1 MAEKKQFKAESKR
14 LLDLMI
20 NSIYTHKEIFLR
32 ELISNA
38 SDATDKLYYKALT
51 ENISEINKSDLTIDL
66 AFDKENRTLTVTDH
80 GIGMNKE
87 ELEEH
92 LGTIANSG
100 SFKFKNETES
110 DDIDIIGQFGVGFY
124 YNSLGLLS
132 DAGHNL
138 GDVASLILAMLA
150 FRLEKIHSNSR
161 YTYGYKK
168 STILVS
174 LLNAVILLV
183 AVGIIIAE
191 SIDKL
196 FYPVA
201 VDGSAIAWT
210 AGVGV
215 VINALTAWLFMKDKD
230 KDLNVKGAYLHM
242 AADALVSIG
251 VVASGIIIMYTGWSI
266 VDPIIGLGIAV
277 VIVISTWGLLR
288 DSLRLSLDG
297 VPVGID
303 INEIRQIILDQ
314 PGVESCHHLHIWA
327 LSTTETALTAHIVID
342 NMERMEEI
350 KHLIKA
356 RLEEA
361 DIHHVTLEFECEG
374 VPCETENDCF

>member
-1 MAEKKQFKAESKR
+1 MEPHHHHEHNHQ
-14 LLDLMI
+14 
-20 NSIYTHKEIFLR
+20 
-32 ELISNA
+32 LISLN
-38 SDATDKLYYKALT
+38 KA
-51 ENISEINKSDLTIDL
+51 
-66 AFDKENRTLTVTDH
+66 F
-80 GIGMNKE
+80 
-87 ELEEH
+87 
-92 LGTIANSG
+92 
-100 SFKFKNETES
+100 
-110 DDIDIIGQFGVGFY
+110 IIGITLNIAFVIVEFGVGFY

-138 GDVASLILAMLA
+138 GDVASLVLAMLA
-150 FRLEKIHSNSR
+150 FRLQKVHPNSR

-196 FYPVA
+196 FHPVS

-242 AADALVSIG
+242 AADALVSVG
-251 VVASGIIIMYTGWSI
+251 VVASGIIITYTGWSI
-266 VDPIIGLGIAV
+266 IDPIIGLGIAV
-277 VIVISTWGLLR
+277 VIIVSTWGLLH

-303 INEIRQIILDQ
+303 AQKIQQIIMEQ
-314 PGVESCHHLHIWA
+314 PGVENCHHLHIWA

-342 NMERMEEI
+342 NITQLEEVKQHI
-350 KHLIKA
+350 KEA
-356 RLEEA
+356 LEEA
-361 DIHHVTLEFECEG
+361 GIHHATLEFEDERTTYCKECCE
-374 VPCETENDCF
+374 D

>member
-1 MAEKKQFKAESKR
+1 MESHHHEHTHRITSLNKA
-14 LLDLMI
+14 
-20 NSIYTHKEIFLR
+20 F
-32 ELISNA
+32 
-38 SDATDKLYYKALT
+38 
-51 ENISEINKSDLTIDL
+51 
-66 AFDKENRTLTVTDH
+66 
-80 GIGMNKE
+80 
-87 ELEEH
+87 
-92 LGTIANSG
+92 
-100 SFKFKNETES
+100 
-110 DDIDIIGQFGVGFY
+110 IIGIVLNLSFVIVEFGVGFY

-374 VPCETENDCF
+374 VPCETENDYF

>member
-1 MAEKKQFKAESKR
+1 MEPHHHHEHNHQ
-14 LLDLMI
+14 
-20 NSIYTHKEIFLR
+20 
-32 ELISNA
+32 LISLN
-38 SDATDKLYYKALT
+38 KA
-51 ENISEINKSDLTIDL
+51 
-66 AFDKENRTLTVTDH
+66 F
-80 GIGMNKE
+80 
-87 ELEEH
+87 
-92 LGTIANSG
+92 
-100 SFKFKNETES
+100 
-110 DDIDIIGQFGVGFY
+110 IIGITLNIAFVIVEFGVGFY

-138 GDVASLILAMLA
+138 GDVASLVLAMLA
-150 FRLEKIHSNSR
+150 FRLQKVHPNSR

-196 FYPVA
+196 FHPVS

-242 AADALVSIG
+242 AADALVSVG
-251 VVASGIIIMYTGWSI
+251 VVASGIIITYTGWSI
-266 VDPIIGLGIAV
+266 IDPIIGLGIAV
-277 VIVISTWGLLR
+277 VIIVSTWGLLH

-303 INEIRQIILDQ
+303 AQKIQQIIMEQ
-314 PGVESCHHLHIWA
+314 PGVENCHHLHIWA

-342 NMERMEEI
+342 NITQLEEVKQHI
-350 KHLIKA
+350 KEA
-356 RLEEA
+356 LEEA
-361 DIHHVTLEFECEG
+361 GIHHATLEVEDERTTCCKEC
-374 VPCETENDCF
+374 CED

>member
-1 MAEKKQFKAESKR
+1 MESHHHEHTHRITSLNKA
-14 LLDLMI
+14 
-20 NSIYTHKEIFLR
+20 F
-32 ELISNA
+32 
-38 SDATDKLYYKALT
+38 
-51 ENISEINKSDLTIDL
+51 
-66 AFDKENRTLTVTDH
+66 
-80 GIGMNKE
+80 
-87 ELEEH
+87 
-92 LGTIANSG
+92 
-100 SFKFKNETES
+100 
-110 DDIDIIGQFGVGFY
+110 IIGIVLNLSFVIVEFGVGFY

-374 VPCETENDCF
+374 VQCETENDCF

>member
-1 MAEKKQFKAESKR
+1 MEPHHHHEHNHQ
-14 LLDLMI
+14 
-20 NSIYTHKEIFLR
+20 
-32 ELISNA
+32 LISLN
-38 SDATDKLYYKALT
+38 KA
-51 ENISEINKSDLTIDL
+51 
-66 AFDKENRTLTVTDH
+66 F
-80 GIGMNKE
+80 
-87 ELEEH
+87 
-92 LGTIANSG
+92 
-100 SFKFKNETES
+100 
-110 DDIDIIGQFGVGFY
+110 IIGITLNIAFVIVEFGVGFY

-138 GDVASLILAMLA
+138 GDVASLVLAMLA
-150 FRLEKIHSNSR
+150 FRLQKVHPNSR

-196 FYPVA
+196 FHPVS

-242 AADALVSIG
+242 AADALVSVG
-251 VVASGIIIMYTGWSI
+251 VVASSIIITYTGWSI
-266 VDPIIGLGIAV
+266 IDPIIGLGIAV
-277 VIVISTWGLLR
+277 VIIVSTWGLLH

-303 INEIRQIILDQ
+303 AQKIQQLIMEQ
-314 PGVESCHHLHIWA
+314 PGVENCHHLHIWA

-342 NMERMEEI
+342 NITQLEEVKQHI
-350 KHLIKA
+350 KEA
-356 RLEEA
+356 LEEA
-361 DIHHVTLEFECEG
+361 GIHHATLEFEDERTTCCKECCE
-374 VPCETENDCF
+374 D

>member
-1 MAEKKQFKAESKR
+1 MELHHHHEHNHRLTALNKAFV
-14 LLDLMI
+14 I
-20 NSIYTHKEIFLR
+20 GI
-32 ELISNA
+32 
-38 SDATDKLYYKALT
+38 
-51 ENISEINKSDLTIDL
+51 
-66 AFDKENRTLTVTDH
+66 TL
-80 GIGMNKE
+80 N
-87 ELEEH
+87 L
-92 LGTIANSG
+92 
-100 SFKFKNETES
+100 SFVIVE
-110 DDIDIIGQFGVGFY
+110 FGVGFY

-150 FRLEKIHSNSR
+150 FRLEKVHSNSR

-168 STILVS
+168 STVLVS

-183 AVGIIIAE
+183 AVGIIVAE

-196 FYPVA
+196 FHPVV

-215 VINALTAWLFMKDKD
+215 IINAITAWLFMKDKD

-277 VIVISTWGLLR
+277 IIVISTWGLLR

-297 VPVGID
+297 VPMGID
-303 INEIRQIILDQ
+303 VNEIKRIIQEQ
-314 PGVESCHHLHIWA
+314 PGVESCYHLHVWA

-342 NMERMEEI
+342 HIAQMEEVKHRI
-350 KHLIKA
+350 KKKLA
-356 RLEEA
+356 EA
-361 DIHHVTLEFECEG
+361 GIHHATLEFEDEKVSCDKDCCE
-374 VPCETENDCF
+374 D

>member
-1 MAEKKQFKAESKR
+1 MEPHHHNEHNHQ
-14 LLDLMI
+14 
-20 NSIYTHKEIFLR
+20 
-32 ELISNA
+32 LISLN
-38 SDATDKLYYKALT
+38 KA
-51 ENISEINKSDLTIDL
+51 
-66 AFDKENRTLTVTDH
+66 F
-80 GIGMNKE
+80 
-87 ELEEH
+87 
-92 LGTIANSG
+92 
-100 SFKFKNETES
+100 
-110 DDIDIIGQFGVGFY
+110 IIGITLNIAFVIVEFGVGFY

-138 GDVASLILAMLA
+138 GDVASLVLAMLA
-150 FRLEKIHSNSR
+150 FRLQKVHPNRR

-196 FYPVA
+196 FHPVS

-242 AADALVSIG
+242 AADALVSVG
-251 VVASGIIIMYTGWSI
+251 VVASGIIITYTGWSI
-266 VDPIIGLGIAV
+266 IDPIIGLGIAV
-277 VIVISTWGLLR
+277 VIIVSTWGLLH

-303 INEIRQIILDQ
+303 AQKIQQLIMEQ
-314 PGVESCHHLHIWA
+314 PGVENCHHLHIWA

-342 NMERMEEI
+342 NITQLEEVKQHI
-350 KHLIKA
+350 KEA
-356 RLEEA
+356 LEEA
-361 DIHHVTLEFECEG
+361 GIHHATLEFEDEKTTCCKECCE
-374 VPCETENDCF
+374 D